1 MIPEKIAT
9 FLQAVTRIMGNSPQ
23 QRRFD
28 SNYKATAKKLSIS
41 LMGVAI
47 VAFGTSAAAQAA
59 TFVST
64 NDDLR
69 KLQAE
74 RLRSQIS
81 LYLILESYSE
91 LASASCK
98 KLI

>member
-28 SNYKATAKKLSIS
+28 SNHQATAKKLSIS
-41 LMGVAI
+41 LGGAM